1 MEEKNTFLLQWH
13 ITAKCQQHCKHCYM
27 YDEPTYK
34 SEIENELD
42 FNTCLKILDDFKDF
56 CEIMNVKGQIAFTGG
71 DPLLR
76 GDLLE
81 LIKEAKKRGFKFNIL
96 GNPFKLNDEILQE
109 LKKLDITSYQIS
121 LDGLEK
127 MHDSFR
133 KKGSFSS
140 SINSIKALR
149 KAKIP
154 VNVMM
159 TLSKTNKNDLLP
171 LMELVSDLGVDKFA
185 FGRIACNGSAKEFKE
200 LNIAPFDYKNLL
212 LDVQKKR
219 DELIQKGSKTE
230 FVEKCHLWKLLRYEQ
245 NDFDFI
251 PGSDM
256 IFGGCSLG
264 INSMVLLADGTAMAC
279 RRFPSYIGKVPE
291 QKFIDIFLN
300 SKAIK
305 EYRDVSKLEKCSKC
319 ELLSICRGCP
329 AVSYGI
335 HNDWKAAD
343 PQCWKGI

>member
-1 MEEKNTFLLQWH
+1 MEEKNTFLLQCH
-13 ITAKCQQHCKHCYM
+13 ITAKCQRHCKHCYM

-56 CEIMNVKGQIAFTGG
+56 CEIMDVKGQIAFTGG

-76 GDLLE
+76 DDLLE
-81 LIKEAKKRGFKFNIL
+81 LIREAKKRGFKFNIL
-96 GNPFKLNDEILQE
+96 GNPFNLNDEILQE
-109 LKKLDITSYQIS
+109 LKKLDIVSYQIS

-133 KKGSFSS
+133 KKGSLFS
-140 SINSIKALR
+140 SINSIKALQ

-159 TLSKTNKNDLLP
+159 TLSKTNKNELLP
-171 LMELVSDLGVDKFA
+171 LMELVSDLGVNKFA

-200 LNIAPFDYKNLL
+200 LNISPIDYRNLL

-219 DELIQKGSKTE
+219 DELIKKGSKTE

-245 NDFDFI
+245 NDFELI
-251 PGSDM
+251 SNSDM

-264 INSMVLLADGTAMAC
+264 INSIVLLADGTAMAC

-291 QKFIDIFLN
+291 QKLIDIFLN

-343 PQCWKGI
+343 PQCWKDI